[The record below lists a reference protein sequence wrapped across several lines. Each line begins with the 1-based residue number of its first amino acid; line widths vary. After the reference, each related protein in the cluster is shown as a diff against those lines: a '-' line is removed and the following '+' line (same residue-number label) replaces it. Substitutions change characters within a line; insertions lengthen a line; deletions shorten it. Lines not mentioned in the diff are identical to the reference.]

1 MSDIIDTKELMT
13 IADDKNFENFTF
25 FFLSNNYHKKRKKN
39 IKLSCRNKKK
49 KKNVILLSRSHF
61 KFQIAQSSKD

>member
-1 MSDIIDTKELMT
+1 MSDIIDTKGLMT

-25 FFLSNNYHKKRKKN
+25 FFLSNDYHKKRKKN
-39 IKLSCRNKKK
+39 IKLSCRNKK

>member
-25 FFLSNNYHKKRKKN
+25 FFLSNNYHKKRKRRILN
-39 IKLSCRNKKK
+39 CGVEIKKK
-49 KKNVILLSRSHF
+49 KKMLFFCLVHISSF
-61 KFQIAQSSKD
+61 K

>member
-49 KKNVILLSRSHF
+49 KKMLFFCLVHISSF
-61 KFQIAQSSKD
+61 K